1 MEEIERK
8 YKKSSFD
15 KRINGKK
22 LKKTDYI
29 SLAITGFV

>member
-22 LKKTDYI
+22 LKKRLII
-29 SLAITGFV
+29 SAWQ